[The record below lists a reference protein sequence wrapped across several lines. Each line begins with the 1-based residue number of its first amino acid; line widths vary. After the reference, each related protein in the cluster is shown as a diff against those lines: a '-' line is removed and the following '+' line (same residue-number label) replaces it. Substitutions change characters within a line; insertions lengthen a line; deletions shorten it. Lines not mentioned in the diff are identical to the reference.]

1 METVIAP
8 SLSTIFGIILLLGV
22 LGLLKP
28 IRNFTTSLGN
38 DVDTLNDVKN
48 RAVKE
53 WDVDS
58 AINHAKKMSKVM
70 LKAQALKEENEGAI
84 HTYEEVMTLLRTSR
98 AEE

>member
-1 METVIAP
+1 MEFASLTTVMA
-8 SLSTIFGIILLLGV
+8 LILLLGV

-53 WDVDS
+53 WDADS
-58 AINHAKKMSKVM
+58 AINHAKKMAKTM
-70 LKAQALKEENEGAI
+70 TKAQALKEENGGTI
-84 HTYEEVMTLLRTSR
+84 HTYEEVMSLLRSSR
-98 AEE
+98 VEE

>member
-1 METVIAP
+1 MEFASLTTVMA
-8 SLSTIFGIILLLGV
+8 LVLLLGV

-48 RAVKE
+48 RAIKE

-58 AINHAKKMSKVM
+58 AINHAKKMAKIM
-70 LKAQALKEENEGAI
+70 TKAQTLKEENGGTI
-84 HTYEEVMTLLRTSR
+84 HTYEEVMTLLRTAR
-98 AEE
+98 VED